1 MIKYMCIKPNA
12 PKTIKRKLNSEVV
25 NTSLLDY
32 NRFIDIQSQ
41 LLTKLFLVKVSSHV
55 DSTKLINGG
64 NLTIR
69 W

>member
-1 MIKYMCIKPNA
+1 MIKYMYIKPNA

-32 NRFIDIQSQ
+32 NRFIDIQS
-41 LLTKLFLVKVSSHV
+41 KHFLVKVSSHV